1 METVL
6 AGRWWFLGPMWGAVR
21 CLPLLAEHSLLD
33 NIRVIELVLG
43 GGSIDLKKFAD
54 NLLYEALLNE
64 IQWQDL
70 RLAWV

>member
-6 AGRWWFLGPMWGAVR
+6 AGRWWFLSPLRGAVR
-21 CLPLLAEHSLLD
+21 CSPLLVEHSLLD
-33 NIRVIELVLG
+33 SIRVIELVLG
-43 GGSIDLKKFAD
+43 CGRIDLKKFTD